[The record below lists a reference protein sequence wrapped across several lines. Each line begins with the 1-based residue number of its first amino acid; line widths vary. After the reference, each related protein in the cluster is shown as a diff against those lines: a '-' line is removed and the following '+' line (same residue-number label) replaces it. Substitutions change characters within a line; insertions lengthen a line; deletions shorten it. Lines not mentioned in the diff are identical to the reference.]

1 MFDVVNKQGGI
12 SSKIEINSTSGII
25 AKSSPES
32 KFVRFHMGSVSADM
46 FFALD
51 RPHKAKEKE
60 YPYKK
65 EHVIVLQ
72 VMLCGENEFLVE
84 YIDDDSSNEANK

>member
-25 AKSSPES
+25 AKSSPGS
-32 KFVRFHMGSVSADM
+32 KFVRFHMESKSADM

-51 RPHKAKEKE
+51 RPHKTKDEE

-65 EHVIVLQ
+65 EYVIVLQ

-84 YIDDDSSNEANK
+84 YIDDDSGDEATL

>member
-32 KFVRFHMGSVSADM
+32 KFVRFHMGSERANM

-51 RPHKAKEKE
+51 RPHKTEGKE

-65 EHVIVLQ
+65 EYVIVLQ
-72 VMLCGENEFLVE
+72 VMLCGENEFMVE
-84 YIDDDSSNEANK
+84 YIDDEATK